1 LNGDE
6 HQRCEGKSARG
17 NAPGHATK
25 RFKSRNG
32 AKLINP
38 RRNVHH
44 IRFRVFPGEDE
55 LILVCLLSV
64 MFLLILDVSR
74 NRWNARFAHRKTT
87 IAGLPLKCREFFS
100 FRLDPFRTS
109 FLYQLNDRRDRPN
122 AG

>member
-1 LNGDE
+1 
-6 HQRCEGKSARG
+6 
-17 NAPGHATK
+17 
-25 RFKSRNG
+25 
-32 AKLINP
+32 
-38 RRNVHH
+38 
-44 IRFRVFPGEDE
+44 VFFQEEDE

-87 IAGLPLKCREFFS
+87 IPGLPLKCREFFS